1 MSGAKAPS
9 TPIGWSRARRRG
21 STGSTARR
29 SALLAHTRN
38 VAQTSG
44 HQHAA
49 CAEPASAGRVYHEAA
64 VDVRYWSLISRC
76 KHCYMG
82 QRLDRALKMPFEKV
96 ARTLEMWR
104 LMGGWKLTILG
115 GEPTLHP
122 DYIRI
127 IRLASSSATSTSSL
141 PAMGSSNPHLANCR
155 AEDR

>member
-1 MSGAKAPS
+1 M
-9 TPIGWSRARRRG
+9 
-21 STGSTARR
+21 
-29 SALLAHTRN
+29 
-38 VAQTSG
+38 
-44 HQHAA
+44 
-49 CAEPASAGRVYHEAA
+49 YHEAA

-127 IRLASSSATSTSSL
+127 IRLAKQFGYEHVITTSNGLIEPAPGEL
-141 PAMGSSNPHLANCR
+141 PC
-155 AEDR
+155 